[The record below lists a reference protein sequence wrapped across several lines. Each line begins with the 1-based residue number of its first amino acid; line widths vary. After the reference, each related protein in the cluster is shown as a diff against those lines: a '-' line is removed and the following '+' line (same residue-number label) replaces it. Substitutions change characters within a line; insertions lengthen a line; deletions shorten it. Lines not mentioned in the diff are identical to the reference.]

1 MKKNAIRPTPADD
14 ERINRGIA
22 LDPDTREWPDDDF
35 ARARP
40 TRDVNPDLVERYR
53 RHRGKQKASTKVLV
67 SLRLDQDLIDRLR
80 ASGPGWQGRAND
92 MLKKAVLG

>member
-1 MKKNAIRPTPADD
+1 
-14 ERINRGIA
+14 
-22 LDPDTREWPDDDF
+22 
-35 ARARP
+35 
-40 TRDVNPDLVERYR
+40 
-53 RHRGKQKASTKVLV
+53 V